1 MGLPLLAGIIPS
13 LLISQSFS
21 DVGLSTHLRKVCR
34 QKLFAEQSA
43 ELRARLSDSGATGRL
58 CIRSSPVA
66 GLPARAQQADSS
78 ANKTLATSEDQDD
91 PSRWLNSIALIEG
104 HQPVARTWA
113 WTHLFREW
121 HKKRPSQHLT
131 GSLNDDEEIQSPVA
145 NPDEGSSVP
154 PGGAIRCY

>member
-78 ANKTLATSEDQDD
+78 ANKTLATSEDQCDHTLAELD
-91 PSRWLNSIALIEG
+91 CSDR
-104 HQPVARTWA
+104 
-113 WTHLFREW
+113 
-121 HKKRPSQHLT
+121 
-131 GSLNDDEEIQSPVA
+131 
-145 NPDEGSSVP
+145 GSSTCGKDIGMEPPVP
-154 PGGAIRCY
+154 EVA